1 MARRP
6 LATSRLIGEDN
17 RINVIAYRRIEIVAE
32 D

>member
-1 MARRP
+1 MAHPP

-17 RINVIAYRRIEIVAE
+17 KINVIAYRRTEIMAE